1 MIYFWYTMNANVTKL
16 LLLTGLLLVAV
27 LGFTSCSKDDLLAPS
42 FHQENNEAVSKAVNS
57 SDRVNT
63 GTPSAIIKSGDVTV
77 GAGTDSAISDDGDD
91 LSGSEGRK
99 PKM

>member
-1 MIYFWYTMNANVTKL
+1 MIYFWYTMNAYVTKL
-16 LLLTGLLLVAV
+16 RLLTGILLVAV

-42 FHQENNEAVSKAVNS
+42 CHQENNEAVSKSLNS
-57 SDRVNT
+57 SDRMT
-63 GTPSAIIKSGDVTV
+63 EGTPSTIIKSMDATV
-77 GAGTDSAISDDGDD
+77 GSGTDSAISDDGDD